1 MHTQRTYLSIPPARS
16 TNRFLLRVLQ
26 PALLLKQQTMTT
38 PHHQMLL
45 IRRLQMLWCLRQQ
58 QREQQMIPALALQPS
73 PPTVEGAATIL
84 GRACVSVP
92 AAPLV
97 AIHPWSKGNGQ
108 PVDGD
113 SVVDVVGNC
122 GGRQSQ
128 AFDFLSCCWCGTG
141 TYVLFGLGPI

>member
-1 MHTQRTYLSIPPARS
+1 M
-16 TNRFLLRVLQ
+16 
-26 PALLLKQQTMTT
+26 
-38 PHHQMLL
+38 
-45 IRRLQMLWCLRQQ
+45 
-58 QREQQMIPALALQPS
+58 MIPALALQPS

-97 AIHPWSKGNGQ
+97 AIHPWSKGNDQ

-122 GGRQSQ
+122 AGRQSQ
-128 AFDFLSCCWCGTG
+128 AFDFLSELLVRDSGSNEGRRVKVRTR
-141 TYVLFGLGPI
+141 TIHSIHTLGPI